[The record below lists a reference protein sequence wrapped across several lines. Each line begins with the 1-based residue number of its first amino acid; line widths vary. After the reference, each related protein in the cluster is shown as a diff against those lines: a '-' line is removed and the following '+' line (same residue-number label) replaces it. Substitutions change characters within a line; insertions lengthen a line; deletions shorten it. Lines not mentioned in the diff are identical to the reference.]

1 MKMNEYFARM
11 KTVLGEDYDRFL
23 ETVDKPAYK
32 AIRVN
37 TLKILPEELI
47 PLLPFAGEQVPFAP
61 TGYYVDVETLCTTRA
76 RSMCRSRLRC
86 PP

>member
-1 MKMNEYFARM
+1 MKMNDFFERM

-37 TLKILPEELI
+37 TLKIQPEELL
-47 PLLPFAGEQVPFAP
+47 PLLPFAGEQVPCSA
-61 TGYYVDVETLCTTRA
+61 TGY
-76 RSMCRSRLRC
+76 
-86 PP
+86 